1 MNQDVTSGAADRQFT
16 IARLVNEV
24 RDSRKIRVSQSAAST
39 SEAIAPGIADGT
51 PLDQWYLKFEN
62 QFRDVPPEPA
72 APAEFAPTALPS
84 ISLAS
89 GPITFGGGVP
99 VGGWSNLS
107 LYPNGWFNFVGHF
120 HDSGA
125 PSYNVDHV
133 WSIWSPGHGL
143 IMIGTQGHMAGTF
156 ESGSRDFNWNIQQL
170 RPDIAAE
177 WANLSRGYSW
187 QWNSHVQWDV
197 AAAMQSI
204 KNGIQAAVQIAQVI
218 MIIV

>member
-1 MNQDVTSGAADRQFT
+1 MAVHSALARQL
-16 IARLVNEV
+16 ARLVNEV

-72 APAEFAPTALPS
+72 APAEFAPAALPS

-156 ESGSRDFNWNIQQL
+156 ESGSRDFTRTYNNFVLTLLPNGRTCREGILGSGTLMSSGTSPQPCNRSKTGY
-170 RPDIAAE
+170 RPQSK
-177 WANLSRGYSW
+177 SRKS
-187 QWNSHVQWDV
+187 S
-197 AAAMQSI
+197 
-204 KNGIQAAVQIAQVI
+204 
-218 MIIV
+218 

>member
-1 MNQDVTSGAADRQFT
+1 MAVHSALARQL
-16 IARLVNEV
+16 ARLVNEV

-72 APAEFAPTALPS
+72 APAEFAPAALPS

-156 ESGSRDFNWNIQQL
+156 ESGSRDFN
-170 RPDIAAE
+170 
-177 WANLSRGYSW
+177 
-187 QWNSHVQWDV
+187 
-197 AAAMQSI
+197 
-204 KNGIQAAVQIAQVI
+204 
-218 MIIV
+218 

>member
-1 MNQDVTSGAADRQFT
+1 MAVHSALARQL
-16 IARLVNEV
+16 ARLVNEV

-72 APAEFAPTALPS
+72 APAEFAPA
-84 ISLAS
+84 
-89 GPITFGGGVP
+89 
-99 VGGWSNLS
+99 GGWSNLS

-156 ESGSRDFNWNIQQL
+156 ESGSRDFN
-170 RPDIAAE
+170 
-177 WANLSRGYSW
+177 
-187 QWNSHVQWDV
+187 
-197 AAAMQSI
+197 
-204 KNGIQAAVQIAQVI
+204 
-218 MIIV
+218 